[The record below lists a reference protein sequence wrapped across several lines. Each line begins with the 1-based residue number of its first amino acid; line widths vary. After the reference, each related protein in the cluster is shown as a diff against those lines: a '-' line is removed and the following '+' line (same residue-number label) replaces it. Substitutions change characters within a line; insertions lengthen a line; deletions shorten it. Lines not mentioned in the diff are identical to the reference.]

1 MDPTQIRAAF
11 PQRLTSGV
19 ARTASHTQ
27 DEQPSTRRARR
38 RQERHQAIHGLRVDF
53 LHDLARFFE
62 KLLCECHLL
71 LGKLPGF

>member
-38 RQERHQAIHGLRVDF
+38 RQQRHQTIHRLRVN
-53 LHDLARFFE
+53 LLQDLACFFK
-62 KLLCECHLL
+62 KLLCEGHSR
-71 LGKLPGF
+71 